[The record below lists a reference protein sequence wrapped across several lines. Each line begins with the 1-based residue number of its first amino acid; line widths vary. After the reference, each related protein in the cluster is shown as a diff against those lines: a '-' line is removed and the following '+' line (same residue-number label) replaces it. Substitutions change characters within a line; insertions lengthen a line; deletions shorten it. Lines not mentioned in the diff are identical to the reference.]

1 MPQSIHEG
9 GDARFVR
16 LLLET
21 VDPGGERGRD
31 PGDRH
36 LAEACRLFD
45 ADILYAVTPADG
57 GSWRKVGFSAQG
69 PVGETRIERLSGI
82 VRNVLGRR
90 SGFLETHPAPHGAFQ
105 RHRDGWPGIEAGS
118 YVAVPLR
125 RRGRVQGAVVL
136 LRSVARPGFTEDDL
150 RLAESFATALAVRRE
165 IDEKLDDLD
174 RLARTDP
181 LTKLANERQLREELS
196 RAIHNGRHLHESF
209 AIVMVDVDNLRRI
222 NDRFGH
228 LAGSEVL
235 RRFARVLE
243 RNVRGGDLVA
253 RYGGDE
259 FLVLLRG
266 SDRDGAGA
274 AAVRIREAVARDVA
288 GGVPSD
294 RVTCSCGV
302 AVFPEDGADYT
313 TLFSTAD
320 RALVRDKMGGRDP
333 LDLDA
338 KARRRAA

>member
-1 MPQSIHEG
+1 MPKSIHDG
-9 GDARFVR
+9 GDDRFVR

-21 VDPGGERGRD
+21 VDPCGERGSG

-36 LAEACRLFD
+36 LTEACRLFD
-45 ADILYAVTPADG
+45 ADILYAVTPAADG
-57 GSWRKVGFSAQG
+57 AWRKIACSSEG

-90 SGFLETHPAPHGAFQ
+90 SGFLEARPAPHGAFH
-105 RHRDGWPGIEAGS
+105 RHRDGWPGVDTGS
-118 YVAVPLR
+118 YIAVPLR

-136 LRSVARPGFTEDDL
+136 LRSVARPSFTEDDL
-150 RLAESFATALAVRRE
+150 RLAESFSGALAVRRE
-165 IDEKLDDLD
+165 VEEKLAELD
-174 RLARTDP
+174 RMARTDP

-196 RAIHNGRHLHESF
+196 RAIHSGRHLHEPF

-228 LAGSEVL
+228 IVGSEVL

-243 RNVRGGDLVA
+243 RNLRAGDLVA

-259 FLVLLRG
+259 FLLLLRG

-274 AAVRIREAVARDVA
+274 AAERVREAVARDVA

-294 RVTCSCGV
+294 RVTCSCGI
-302 AVFPEDGADYT
+302 AVFPEDGSDFVA
-313 TLFSTAD
+313 LFTAAD

-338 KARRRAA
+338 RALRRAA